1 MKPLPKWLGLVF
13 SLATIIQGAERAAV
27 VAWIAGFT
35 SAELAATIANILI
48 GVSAAVVYFAHSGGG
63 SGGTDA
69 PPSITSNLTT
79 R

>member
-1 MKPLPKWLGLVF
+1 MKPLPKWLGLLF
-13 SLATIIQGAERAAV
+13 SLATIIQGASRDAV

-35 SAELAATIANILI
+35 SAELATTLANILI
-48 GVSAAVVYFAHSGGG
+48 GISAAVVYFSHAGGG